1 MVASPKPWKPGESEG
16 GGGLEINQDPLR
28 PMWRLVH
35 TCQSPSPDPAIWA
48 GLLVLL
54 DPSCPIS
61 RLLDGFTVSSCSPT
75 DTRAMSTPL
84 SLSLSL
90 HFPFPL
96 NGHFPLHVLNNRFNR
111 MFLTNL
117 FNTQCKLTSK
127 LRQVR

>member
-1 MVASPKPWKPGESEG
+1 MEARVR

-75 DTRAMSTPL
+75 DTLCQPPI
-84 SLSLSL
+84 SLSTIFFSFKRTFCTNKINLSSRIINTCTAKITKGFKECNL
-90 HFPFPL
+90 KSMIM
-96 NGHFPLHVLNNRFNR
+96 VLE
-111 MFLTNL
+111 T
-117 FNTQCKLTSK
+117 TTCIDQ
-127 LRQVR
+127 